1 MGDGGIA
8 HHITRNN
15 RTTWG
20 MVGAAWGAEV
30 AGGFAGALGPQAGAA
45 ETTNLQGKNRGGY
58 LEGDMGSVSR
68 KTSSSMGRS
77 LGPREDYRQGT
88 PCRAL

>member
-15 RTTWG
+15 STTWG
-20 MVGAAWGAEV
+20 MVGATWSAE
-30 AGGFAGALGPQAGAA
+30 AASGFAGALGPQAGAVEA
-45 ETTNLQGKNRGGY
+45 TNLQGKNRGGY

-68 KTSSSMGRS
+68 KTSSSMRRS
-77 LGPREDYRQGT
+77 SGLREDYR
-88 PCRAL
+88 